1 MNILPARSPAAAKP
15 TVVSVNGAVIP
26 QSAIVREIQYHPA
39 GSPAESWRL
48 AAEALVLPGDGAFG
62 ATMDEIRSRG
72 LLRPLLD
79 AVASGT
85 PLLGICI
92 GMQVLFEE
100 SEEHGRHAG
109 LGLLP
114 GRVRRIPGPLP
125 VPHMGWNRVR
135 RRREHPLLEG
145 IEAPLSMIRAD
156 AEARAIG
163 SSKPG
168 DAVVDGRWALRYL
181 EAKRNIPV
189 RLAMLDDV
197 ARRQG
202 RLGMV
207 DAEVV
212 AMEAMIGSPREVR
225 NALSYVLLNARR
237 HGLGRAAQAGENGR
251 VAIDPASSGRWFDG
265 WRGLPD
271 LATPDQMRAEPAVA
285 PPRTWLVRVGWR
297 KHGLIDPLEI
307 PAQA

>member
-1 MNILPARSPAAAKP
+1 MI
-15 TVVSVNGAVIP
+15 
-26 QSAIVREIQYHPA
+26 AIVDYGIGNLGSVTKGLRHAGAETVLTGDPA
-39 GSPAESWRL
+39 VLR

-109 LGLLP
+109 LALLP

-145 IEAPLSMIRAD
+145 IEDGAHVYFVHSYYCDA
-156 AEARAIG
+156 AEAVTIATTDYDRELA
-163 SSKPG
+163 
-168 DAVVDGRWALRYL
+168 AVVGAGTVLGVQFHPEKSQGVGLRML
-181 EAKRNIPV
+181 RNW
-189 RLAMLDDV
+189 V
-197 ARRQG
+197 AS
-202 RLGMV
+202 L
-207 DAEVV
+207 
-212 AMEAMIGSPREVR
+212 
-225 NALSYVLLNARR
+225 
-237 HGLGRAAQAGENGR
+237 GLG
-251 VAIDPASSGRWFDG
+251 PASATAPAMTS
-265 WRGLPD
+265 RG
-271 LATPDQMRAEPAVA
+271 E
-285 PPRTWLVRVGWR
+285 G
-297 KHGLIDPLEI
+297 
-307 PAQA
+307 